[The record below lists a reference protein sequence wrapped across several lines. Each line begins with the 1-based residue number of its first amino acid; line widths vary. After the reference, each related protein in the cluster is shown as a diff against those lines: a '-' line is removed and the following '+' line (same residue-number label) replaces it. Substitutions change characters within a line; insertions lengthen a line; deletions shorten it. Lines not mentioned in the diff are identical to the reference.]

1 MLILS
6 RKPGEVIRIGDDII
20 ITILSCDWG
29 NIRVGIDAPKGVSV
43 HRSEVY
49 DRIKAGVPQRGKE

>member
-6 RKPGEVIRIGDDII
+6 RKPGEVIRIGDDIV

-29 NIRVGIDAPKGVSV
+29 NIRIGIDAPKEVTV
-43 HRSEVY
+43 HREEVFQ
-49 DRIKAGVPQRGKE
+49 RIKAGVPQRGKE